1 MAGRIAGIVIEIGG
15 DTTRLQTALKGVD
28 NQLKQ
33 TQSKLKDID
42 KLLKLDPTNTE
53 LLRQKQQ
60 GLKDAIQ
67 QTKDRLQQ
75 LKDAQSGVAQGTPE
89 WDALQ
94 REIIATEQNLSQLED
109 EYRAFGS
116 VASQVVKQAGKEI
129 SEFGKKIS
137 DVGNKFK
144 PVSAAAAG
152 LLTGMGGLG
161 LKAAS
166 NADDLNTLAKQTGLT
181 TEQIQKMQYASDL
194 VDVSLDDITGALRK
208 MKPKMTE
215 GNDTFKALGVSIK
228 DADGNLRSAT
238 DVFYDSLSA
247 LSKVENETERDQLA
261 MALFGKSADELAGI
275 IDDGGKALQEY
286 GEEADRLGLILDQ
299 DTLDAL
305 NTTNDALDRMKGQLR
320 GQALK
325 LGAKIAQAATPI
337 VEKLAGVLERVANWL
352 DTLTPQQVELALTIA
367 AVVAAIAPV
376 LIIVGKLVTG
386 IGMLISAFGFLL
398 SPVGLV
404 IAAIAAVIA
413 IGILLYKNWDTI
425 KAKAEELKNNL
436 VAAWQ
441 QMKANISEKIAQ
453 IKAEAIA
460 KWEEIKTGLANKTEE
475 MKNAVYEKVE
485 ELRQKIANVVTRVQ
499 AKFEELKNK
508 IKAISDS
515 IRNFFNF
522 QVSLPHI
529 PLPHFAVSPPG
540 WTIGDLVKGIIPSLS
555 VVWYKKAMDNPI
567 LFTSPTVMQTPYG
580 LKGFGDAG
588 AEIVMGLDKLRELV
602 GSQNMTVNVVL
613 QGDAK
618 GLFKVVRQENYM
630 RTRATNYN
638 ALGVAGA

>member
-1 MAGRIAGIVIEIGG
+1 MAGRIAGITIEIGG

-33 TQSKLKDID
+33 TQSKLKDIG

-215 GNDTFKALGVSIK
+215 GNDTFEALGVSIK

-286 GEEADRLGLILDQ
+286 GEEAEQLGLILDQ

-404 IAAIAAVIA
+404 VAAIAAVIA

>member
-144 PVSAAAAG
+144 PVSTAAAG

-215 GNDTFKALGVSIK
+215 GNDTFEALGVSIK

-286 GEEADRLGLILDQ
+286 GEEAEQLGLILDQ
-299 DTLDAL
+299 ETLDAL

-618 GLFKVVRQENYM
+618 GLFRVVRQENYM